1 MCYTLLIQ
9 GDINPPERCLISMLE
24 CSRITQQWWHES
36 LDYCVVTQLLAK
48 RGNMTV
54 YDFMGVLFWDA
65 FRSPFG
71 FIECCNWLFGVF
83 SICITHLL
91 FMEVISVQ
99 RAFIDD
105 FLTHRPSINLSR
117 TYLELMFLHLCS
129 GD

>member
-1 MCYTLLIQ
+1 MTLWEYYF
-9 GDINPPERCLISMLE
+9 GMLLGLLL
-24 CSRITQQWWHES
+24 ES
-36 LDYCVVTQLLAK
+36 LNAATGFNAVT
-48 RGNMTV
+48 V
-54 YDFMGVLFWDA
+54 WFF
-65 FRSPFG
+65 
-71 FIECCNWLFGVF
+71 F

-117 TYLELMFLHLCS
+117 THLELMFLHLCS